1 MARSVEELLA
11 ENNELLR
18 RSLGKGGSG
27 RGGGGGAGMVEG
39 ATSALGEFGGAIKK
53 TLPGTY
59 ELQTA
64 FKKTVDGVSASLD
77 TWRELS
83 KTGVNFGNDIL
94 AMQTAAKGARMELG
108 EFNEIV
114 TQNRASLA
122 GWGGSIDKGA
132 KDFARVSKQM
142 FDEYQGTTD
151 SLRQLGYTNKDL
163 NEVLALQMSAIGTS
177 MAEGK
182 AKDEAAIKAATDLAR
197 EMDLMAKMTGK
208 TREEQMEAQKKLQM
222 DQAFQ
227 AKMALE
233 TQGMDE
239 KQALEYTTK
248 MKEEYAKAE
257 AQGLGQVFKEQF
269 LYGTVVTKEAS
280 MQLVASGK
288 AGLAVSE
295 QAKAASEGNFKLAAE
310 KSKEAFEEA
319 GKMAKDP
326 AVLQMRVISGL
337 TGDFGKATVNFAK
350 ETEALAKGIE
360 GLRKKIEQET
370 GKPVTTEQATEAYR
384 KQAEKDQKNVPP
396 STATVVNLE
405 QRAKDAASAFQS
417 GFVDPLIKQSYP
429 ALEKFNKGILGS
441 EGLMLEFIKKG
452 EAALKGGFN
461 AANSGK
467 ALKDVPVEQQ
477 PTYMA
482 ARVQDAINRGT
493 GESRNQY
500 EQRRAN
506 ERGDTAKEAP
516 KKELGGIVPGTIG
529 GTTVTVGEKGNPEAI
544 VPLDKLDSMLKS
556 SDKSMPKAVGG
567 VGGGIDLSKI
577 AKDIKTTTSK
587 VEGKVEVTNWPKE
600 ITDLKKLTPVQTQPA
615 PPPAAAPAPPPAA
628 PAAAPAEPKK
638 EDNKTQADT
647 AFQEKMLLN
656 TRNMNEKDAAEY
668 KKKIAEDYAKA
679 EALGMGQLFKDQFL
693 NGKELSKEAQDK
705 IAAATIQSNKETA
718 AKSADDGSKKAEAKV
733 EAYTIKAG
741 DNLSKIAKAAG
752 VSIADIMKANPQI
765 KDPNKIFA
773 GAKIEIPGIKKE
785 EVKKEEVK
793 KEEVKKEE
801 KPAETK
807 KAADDEAAIARE
819 DLASLEAA
827 RAKNQKEAKVE
838 PKPAEG
844 TSSESYKI
852 NGKEVSKK
860 DFDNHMEANPELAGL
875 MKGIQPRSGGDAAGG
890 GDPMAAALENVK
902 TMQEQIGKVNEEAA
916 QKELENKK
924 DVVQQTQEA
933 IDEESMV
940 KQKAIDAAQALTK
953 KSEELATRRASI
965 EERLADRQG
974 RVAALR
980 EIAGERDL
988 TDQEKRELKSFENG
1002 VKRAENNLKR
1012 NLEEQAKVD
1021 EALGKA
1027 KKESN
1032 DKEIK
1037 SAEQQARDDIDSA
1050 MPSKVEADRAAEKA
1064 AREKMELNAIDLD
1077 EQLEAAQIDVA
1088 AQAKFTHVD
1097 KDKIGEDIDSAL
1109 PSKSEAD
1116 LAAEKAAREK
1126 MELNAIDLDE
1136 ELEAA
1141 QIDTAAQAKFTH
1153 VDKDK
1158 IGEDIDSIV
1167 PSKGA
1172 SDAEMKAVE
1181 AQDKIDKAIERQKE
1195 AQQKL
1200 NDLLMGASEKDIGEQ
1215 YELYARQLDEANQN
1229 LAKVVDESMGDLALG
1244 IKNSGD
1250 DYANNTADIMDDIK
1264 SLIPGPTDAE
1274 MKAAEAQDNIDKAIA
1289 KQKEA
1294 QEKLASISE
1303 DDEDFLD
1310 KYEMAA
1316 QELKEANENLSKV
1329 VDESM
1334 GDLIG
1339 TVEESST
1346 DFSDSLTQISDDI
1359 DSALPKAEW
1368 QGQTD
1373 EFGGMESPKA
1383 EWQGQTDEFGGME
1396 SPKAEWQGQTDEFG
1410 GMESPAAESNDTL
1423 DRSKISF
1430 GKVSKIDPKTGLPV
1444 LAEPKKD
1451 DKTLPKVENKD
1462 KKAEEDRQ
1470 AADAKKAA
1478 EANSAGDAK
1487 KTGEGSKP
1495 TDEKNLND
1503 VVKSLDKLNTAM
1515 EKLISVNNAN
1525 SSLLRDQI
1533 KATKTSGTRNLYE
1546 VQ

>member
-1 MARSVEELLA
+1 MDRAEARMLA
-11 ENNELLR
+11 EEIAR
-18 RSLGKGGSG
+18 AQGGA
-27 RGGGGGAGMVEG
+27 RGGGGGGGGGGDRA
-39 ATSALGEFGGAIKK
+39 ATSAMEGLGGALKQ
-53 TLPGTY
+53 LVPSTY
-59 ELQTA
+59 DVRDAL
-64 FKKTVDGVSASLD
+64 KKTVDGVSASLD

-94 AMQTAAKGARMELG
+94 SMQTAAKGARMELG

-122 GWGGSIDKGA
+122 GWGGSLDKGA
-132 KDFARVSKQM
+132 KEFARVSKQM
-142 FDEYQGTTD
+142 FDEYQGATD

-182 AKDEAAIKAATDLAR
+182 AKDEAAIKAATELAT

-208 TREEQMEAQKKLQM
+208 SREEQMEAQKKLQM

-295 QAKAASEGNFKLAAE
+295 QAKAAAEGNFKLAAE

-337 TGDFGKATVNFAK
+337 TGDFGKATANFAK

-370 GKPVTTEQATEAYR
+370 GKPVTTEQAASAYR
-384 KQAEKDQKNVPP
+384 DQARKDQKDVAP
-396 STATVVNLE
+396 STAAAVNVE

-417 GFVDPLIKQSYP
+417 GFVDPLIKQGYP
-429 ALEKFNKGILGS
+429 AVDKFSKEVVGATGGVNK
-441 EGLMLEFIKKG
+441 FIKSME
-452 EAALKGGFN
+452 EAGKGGVN

-467 ALKDVPVEQQ
+467 ALKDVPTEQKL
-477 PTYMA
+477 PYMA
-482 ARVQDAINRGT
+482 ARGIDAINRGT
-493 GESRNQY
+493 GESKNQY

-556 SDKSMPKAVGG
+556 SDKSMPKAAGG

-600 ITDLKKLTPVQTQPA
+600 ITELKKLTPVQTQPA
-615 PPPAAAPAPPPAA
+615 PAPAAAPAPAPAAPPPAA
-628 PAAAPAEPKK
+628 SAEPKK

-647 AFQEKMLLN
+647 AFREKLLLE

-668 KKKIAEDYAKA
+668 KKKIAEEYAKA
-679 EALGMGQLFKDQFL
+679 EAAGMGQLFKEQFL
-693 NGKELSKEAQDK
+693 NGKELSREAQEK

-785 EVKKEEVK
+785 EAKPA
-793 KEEVKKEE
+793 E
-801 KPAETK
+801 KPAEK
-807 KAADDEAAIARE
+807 PPEA
-819 DLASLEAA
+819 
-827 RAKNQKEAKVE
+827 
-838 PKPAEG
+838 KPAEKPPEAKPAEKPPEAKPAEIKNPN
-844 TSSESYKI
+844 SSESYKI

-875 MKGIQPRSGGDAAGG
+875 MKGIQPSAGGNAAGG
-890 GDPMAAALENVK
+890 GDPMAAAVENVNA
-902 TMQEQIGKVNEEAA
+902 MQQQIGRVNEEAA
-916 QKELENKK
+916 QKELEKRKEVVQRTQEAIDQESMVKQRAIEETQWLTKKSEELAKQKEEIEDKLANRQARVLQLQEIAGERELTEKEKAHLKYAEFGVKRAEYDLKRNSEQQASVNEALEKLKKEANK
-924 DVVQQTQEA
+924 DAIQQTQEA
-933 IDEESMV
+933 IDQESIV
-940 KQKAIDAAQALTK
+940 KQKAIEEAQALTK
-953 KSEELATRRASI
+953 KSEELAEQKEGI
-965 EERLADRQG
+965 EDRLIARQAE
-974 RVAALR
+974 VAALR
-980 EIAGERDL
+980 EIAGQRDL
-988 TDQEKRELKSFENG
+988 TEQEKTDLKIAENG
-1002 VKRAENNLKR
+1002 VERAKNNLKR
-1012 NLEEQAKVD
+1012 NEEEQA
-1021 EALGKA
+1021 ELAKA
-1027 KKESN
+1027 KKEAS

-1037 SAEQQARDDIDSA
+1037 TARDDVDSA
-1050 MPSKVEADRAAEKA
+1050 MPSKVEADRDAEMKA
-1064 AREKMELNAIDLD
+1064 VQEKDEKERALAKEKEEKENADRIN
-1077 EQLEAAQIDVA
+1077 
-1088 AQAKFTHVD
+1088 QAKD
-1097 KDKIGEDIDSAL
+1097 DIDSAL
-1109 PSKSEAD
+1109 PSNSESD
-1116 LAAEKAAREK
+1116 LAAEKAARDK
-1126 MELNAIDLDE
+1126 MELDAINNDE

-1141 QIDTAAQAKFTH
+1141 QADLAAQSKFTY
-1153 VDKDK
+1153 VDK
-1158 IGEDIDSIV
+1158 
-1167 PSKGA
+1167 
-1172 SDAEMKAVE
+1172 
-1181 AQDKIDKAIERQKE
+1181 
-1195 AQQKL
+1195 
-1200 NDLLMGASEKDIGEQ
+1200 
-1215 YELYARQLDEANQN
+1215 AR
-1229 LAKVVDESMGDLALG
+1229 
-1244 IKNSGD
+1244 
-1250 DYANNTADIMDDIK
+1250 
-1264 SLIPGPTDAE
+1264 
-1274 MKAAEAQDNIDKAIA
+1274 
-1289 KQKEA
+1289 
-1294 QEKLASISE
+1294 
-1303 DDEDFLD
+1303 
-1310 KYEMAA
+1310 
-1316 QELKEANENLSKV
+1316 
-1329 VDESM
+1329 
-1334 GDLIG
+1334 
-1339 TVEESST
+1339 
-1346 DFSDSLTQISDDI
+1346 DDI
-1359 DSALPKAEW
+1359 DNALPKAEW
-1368 QGQTD
+1368 KGQTD

-1383 EWQGQTDEFGGME
+1383 EWKGQTDEFGGME
-1396 SPKAEWQGQTDEFG
+1396 SPKAEWKGQTDEFG
-1410 GMESPAAESNDTL
+1410 GMESPAAEPADTI

-1462 KKAEEDRQ
+1462 KKAEEERQ
-1470 AADAKKAA
+1470 KAEADKKAA
-1478 EANSAGDAK
+1478 EANSTGDAK
-1487 KTGEGSKP
+1487 KTGEGNKP
-1495 TDEKNLND
+1495 SDEKNLND
-1503 VVKSLDKLNTAM
+1503 VVKSLDKLNIAM

-1546 VQ
+1546 AH

>member
-1 MARSVEELLA
+1 M
-11 ENNELLR
+11 
-18 RSLGKGGSG
+18 
-27 RGGGGGAGMVEG
+27 
-39 ATSALGEFGGAIKK
+39 
-53 TLPGTY
+53 Y
-59 ELQTA
+59 ELETTYR
-64 FKKTVDGVSASLD
+64 KTVDSVGASLD

-94 AMQTAAKGARMELG
+94 SMQTAAKGARMELG

-182 AKDEAAIKAATDLAR
+182 AKDEAAINAARDLAT

-337 TGDFGKATVNFAK
+337 TGDFGKATANFAK

-360 GLRKKIEQET
+360 GLRKKIEKET
-370 GKPVTTEQATEAYR
+370 GQPVTTEQAASAYR
-384 KQAEKDQKNVPP
+384 DQARKDQKDVAP
-396 STATVVNLE
+396 STAAAVNVE

-417 GFVDPLIKQSYP
+417 GFVDPLIKQGYP
-429 ALEKFNKGILGS
+429 ALDKFSKEVVGATGGVNK
-441 EGLMLEFIKKG
+441 FIKSME
-452 EAALKGGFN
+452 EAGKGGIN

-467 ALKDVPVEQQ
+467 SFKDVPTEQKL
-477 PTYMA
+477 PYMA
-482 ARVQDAINRGT
+482 ARGIDAINRGT
-493 GESRNQY
+493 GESKNQY

-506 ERGDTAKEAP
+506 ERGDTAKEA
-516 KKELGGIVPGTIG
+516 KNLELGGIVPGTIG

-556 SDKSMPKAVGG
+556 SDKFMPKAVGG

-615 PPPAAAPAPPPAA
+615 PPPAAPAPPPAA

-679 EALGMGQLFKDQFL
+679 EAMGMGQLFKDQFL
-693 NGKELSKEAQDK
+693 NAKELSEEAQDK

-773 GAKIEIPGIKKE
+773 GAKIEIPGLKKE
-785 EVKKEEVK
+785 EAKPAEVKKEEK
-793 KEEVKKEE
+793 PAEVKKEE

-807 KAADDEAAIARE
+807 KSANDEAAIARE

-827 RAKNQKEAKVE
+827 RAKNQK
-838 PKPAEG
+838 
-844 TSSESYKI
+844 
-852 NGKEVSKK
+852 VSN
-860 DFDNHMEANPELAGL
+860 D
-875 MKGIQPRSGGDAAGG
+875 I
-890 GDPMAAALENVK
+890 
-902 TMQEQIGKVNEEAA
+902 
-916 QKELENKK
+916 K
-924 DVVQQTQEA
+924 DVVPINEFAGLDEA
-933 IDEESMV
+933 IGEQILKNMDLGSKYNEQVS
-940 KQKAIDAAQALTK
+940 ADINNTLPG
-953 KSEELATRRASI
+953 AT
-965 EERLADRQG
+965 D
-974 RVAALR
+974 
-980 EIAGERDL
+980 
-988 TDQEKRELKSFENG
+988 N
-1002 VKRAENNLKR
+1002 
-1012 NLEEQAKVD
+1012 
-1021 EALGKA
+1021 
-1027 KKESN
+1027 
-1032 DKEIK
+1032 
-1037 SAEQQARDDIDSA
+1037 
-1050 MPSKVEADRAAEKA
+1050 
-1064 AREKMELNAIDLD
+1064 
-1077 EQLEAAQIDVA
+1077 
-1088 AQAKFTHVD
+1088 
-1097 KDKIGEDIDSAL
+1097 
-1109 PSKSEAD
+1109 
-1116 LAAEKAAREK
+1116 
-1126 MELNAIDLDE
+1126 
-1136 ELEAA
+1136 
-1141 QIDTAAQAKFTH
+1141 
-1153 VDKDK
+1153 
-1158 IGEDIDSIV
+1158 
-1167 PSKGA
+1167 
-1172 SDAEMKAVE
+1172 EMKSVE
-1181 AQDKIDKAIERQKE
+1181 AQDNIDKAIARQKE

-1200 NDLLMGASEKDIGEQ
+1200 NELLMGASEDDVAEQYEILAQELKEANENLTKVVDESLGDLIGTVEDSGTDFIDSLTQVSDDINSALPDEFGELDEAIGGQMLGNMDLGPKYSEQVSSDINESLPVDEFVGLDEAIGEQ
-1215 YELYARQLDEANQN
+1215 MLSSMLPTPKEDSKDAEMKSVEAQDNIDKAIARQKEAQQKLNELLMGASEDDVFEQYEHYAQQLDEANQN
-1229 LAKVVDESMGDLALG
+1229 LASVVDESFGDLVSGL
-1244 IKNSGD
+1244 KNSGD
-1250 DYANNTADIMDDIK
+1250 DLSDVSADIDSVVPSK
-1264 SLIPGPTDAE
+1264 GATDAE

-1294 QEKLASISE
+1294 QEKLASLSV

-1339 TVEESST
+1339 TVENSST

-1451 DKTLPKVENKD
+1451 DKTLPKVTNPDDARENAKFNRQ
-1462 KKAEEDRQ
+1462 AEES
-1470 AADAKKAA
+1470 KKAA

-1546 VQ
+1546 AQ